1 MYFVYCTIT
10 ITLSQSNLI
19 SNCTLFE
26 FTDKDEEGKDS
37 TGDKEPKE
45 KDPKSKEKEPEDKK
59 KKEKEDKKKKEK
71 EEKKKKEAE
80 KKKEKEK
87 PKEPKLIQLKESLQ
101 FESTVVDLVGL
112 TKEQFNVSKEKLD
125 KLNEVD
131 QIKQDRE
138 TALNDLESFVLNVR
152 ENLYEELFEKSSTE
166 EEREKIREK
175 VITIILINITYYL
188 FFSKMYGLVF
198 ISFPKFQCS
207 ELSDWIDEEAGPFT
221 EVEVLKSKLDELK
234 TLTKD
239 LFARVEEHKGRPEI
253 LEALNSMVNSSEHFL
268 AKAKNDTK
276 NKAPE
281 DAYFTENELE
291 LLEKKINETKN
302 WIEEKTKV
310 IEAQPFHEFPTV
322 NNKLI
327 AVQGMDLDREVK
339 YLVNKAKIAKQERD
353 RLKKEKEQ
361 KEREEKEKL
370 EKEKKKQA
378 KKDKK
383 AKANTTK
390 DDENLDTKA
399 EEETETEEGMYQKP
413 L

>member
-1 MYFVYCTIT
+1 
-10 ITLSQSNLI
+10 
-19 SNCTLFE
+19 
-26 FTDKDEEGKDS
+26 
-37 TGDKEPKE
+37 
-45 KDPKSKEKEPEDKK
+45 
-59 KKEKEDKKKKEK
+59 
-71 EEKKKKEAE
+71 
-80 KKKEKEK
+80 
-87 PKEPKLIQLKESLQ
+87 
-101 FESTVVDLVGL
+101 
-112 TKEQFNVSKEKLD
+112 
-125 KLNEVD
+125 
-131 QIKQDRE
+131 
-138 TALNDLESFVLNVR
+138 
-152 ENLYEELFEKSSTE
+152 
-166 EEREKIREK
+166 
-175 VITIILINITYYL
+175 
-188 FFSKMYGLVF
+188 
-198 ISFPKFQCS
+198 
-207 ELSDWIDEEAGPFT
+207 
-221 EVEVLKSKLDELK
+221 
-234 TLTKD
+234 
-239 LFARVEEHKGRPEI
+239 
-253 LEALNSMVNSSEHFL
+253 MVNSSEHFL

-361 KEREEKEKL
+361 KEKEEKEKL

-390 DDENLDTKA
+390 DDENLGTKA
-399 EEETETEEGMYQKP
+399 EEETGTEEEITEENLDESFGEDTMGGPEDSNTNADDSDENGDDTIEVQNDEAIDNQASDSDMDSETANVAEEETPKEE

>member
-1 MYFVYCTIT
+1 
-10 ITLSQSNLI
+10 
-19 SNCTLFE
+19 
-26 FTDKDEEGKDS
+26 
-37 TGDKEPKE
+37 
-45 KDPKSKEKEPEDKK
+45 
-59 KKEKEDKKKKEK
+59 
-71 EEKKKKEAE
+71 
-80 KKKEKEK
+80 
-87 PKEPKLIQLKESLQ
+87 
-101 FESTVVDLVGL
+101 
-112 TKEQFNVSKEKLD
+112 
-125 KLNEVD
+125 
-131 QIKQDRE
+131 
-138 TALNDLESFVLNVR
+138 
-152 ENLYEELFEKSSTE
+152 
-166 EEREKIREK
+166 
-175 VITIILINITYYL
+175 
-188 FFSKMYGLVF
+188 MYGLMF
-198 ISFPKFQCS
+198 ISFQKFQCS

-239 LFARVEEHKGRPEI
+239 LFARVEEHQGRPEI

-281 DAYFTENELE
+281 DAYFTESELE

-361 KEREEKEKL
+361 KEKEEKEKL